1 MTRIVNLIACLSL
14 VATMVIHGMPSIA
27 SASQPQEMPFDLANV
42 PLPAGALP
50 EPGYQ
55 VLTGGFLD
63 QGLTAH
69 WIASPR
75 NGDPAAVEGM
85 LTETGWV
92 ESYTLD
98 LVLLED
104 RAWAHS
110 EILSLVQT
118 NVYLFAD
125 DEGAEDAE
133 SVLADFS
140 TTDDAEE
147 AESAIQDASTIR
159 LRSQG
164 GDTWRSVTRY
174 DRTIV
179 EVVTLEAFGAADL
192 DFHRLVIADTF
203 DRLGELSSH
212 PAPGLAARAALIG
225 NSDDVADLFNAQQ
238 TGVHQ
243 IYRLR
248 DGEFQLAAGE
258 MEVEDPGSKAPG
270 LSQLYTSGQVVSF
283 GHGNGFYSSWI
294 GEFRSEADAASF
306 VASLP
311 ENATGALLLDPYFT
325 SWAGEASQSQGVPG
339 LYRVS
344 GTNES
349 GSFSGTLEIRQ
360 RGLYVVGVGW
370 RTFGNVLPSVD
381 VTSRLMDAQITC
393 LESDLP
399 CPSVYP
405 GDLLPP
411 ESATPVAPS
420 ADVGDGIVSAEFGWS
435 VNIDPQTWVVNERF
449 AEPGYDFV
457 EMQSGRSLVTLESVI
472 DQHGNAQQCVLDEM
486 RALQNLEEH
495 AVIDLGSDD
504 PGEAPAG
511 LEERHG
517 WAIYTVEP
525 LAEERADQEYTIRFD
540 CYTLVDG
547 GASLIVTQRAP
558 RGLWVTEREKGAL
571 LRANIV
577 LPEGVVPDAMMVW
590 QRPGAA

>member
-1 MTRIVNLIACLSL
+1 MTRIMNLIACLSL
-14 VATMVIHGMPSIA
+14 VATMLISSVSWTA
-27 SASQPQEMPFDLANV
+27 SASQPQEVPFDLANV

-55 VLTGGFLD
+55 VLTGGFLN
-63 QGLTAH
+63 QHLTAH

-75 NGDPAAVEGM
+75 NGDPALTEGM

-104 RAWAHS
+104 RAWSHS

-118 NVYLFAD
+118 NVFLFAD
-125 DEGAEDAE
+125 ADGAEDAE
-133 SVLADFS
+133 GVLVDFS
-140 TTDDAEE
+140 TSDDVEDVE
-147 AESAIQDASTIR
+147 PAIQDASTVR
-159 LRSQG
+159 LRSQS
-164 GDTWRSVTRY
+164 GDTWRSVIRY
-174 DRTIV
+174 DRTLV

-203 DRLGELSSH
+203 DRAGDLSSN
-212 PAPGLAARAALIG
+212 PASGLAARAALIG

-243 IYRLR
+243 VYRLR

-258 MEVEDPGSKAPG
+258 MEVEDAGSRAPG
-270 LSQLYTSGQVVSF
+270 LRQLYTSGQVVSI
-283 GHGNGFYSSWI
+283 GRGNGFYSSWI
-294 GEFRSEADAASF
+294 GEFRSETDAATF
-306 VASLP
+306 VASMP
-311 ENATGALLLDPYFT
+311 ETATGALLLDPFFT
-325 SWAGEASQSQGVPG
+325 SWAGESSQSQGVPG

-344 GTNES
+344 GTTES

-360 RGLYVVGVGW
+360 HGTYVVGIGW

-381 VTSRLMDAQITC
+381 VTSRLMDTQIAC

-399 CPSVYP
+399 CPSVHP
-405 GDLLPP
+405 EDLFPP
-411 ESATPVAPS
+411 ESATPVAP
-420 ADVGDGIVSAEFGWS
+420 ATHVENEITSAEFGWS
-435 VNIDPQTWVVNERF
+435 VVIDPAIWEINEQF
-449 AEPGYDFV
+449 AEPGYDFIEV
-457 EMQSGRSLVTLESVI
+457 QSGRSLITLESVI
-472 DQHGNAQQCVLDEM
+472 DQHGDAQQCVLDEM
-486 RALQNLEEH
+486 HALQALEEH

-504 PGEAPAG
+504 PDEVPAG
-511 LEERHG
+511 MEAGHG

-540 CYTLVDG
+540 CYTLING
-547 GASLIVTQRAP
+547 AASLIVTQRAP
-558 RGLWVTEREKGAL
+558 RDLWDMERDKGAS

-577 LPEGVVPDAMMVW
+577 FPVGVVLDAMMVW
-590 QRPGAA
+590 QRPGVV